1 MVTSHSFSNI
11 LPPSFFPSPSMLSCS
26 DCEAPCRS
34 AAAKRNCESQHF
46 YARRRLRD
54 EDSPV
59 SETEKREAQELLRFL
74 FAEKLTKRK
83 GLKMSFSLPMTQRL
97 FKAIFG
103 DVRSLTVSGENLV
116 INLAG
121 KEIISTLDACLGRH
135 SPPWQQITQ
144 ANGTTSSVFI
154 RKRHLNQ
161 DFNGVMRITLKAS
174 RVVDYSEGKPT
185 IFFRSFLH
193 VSFAVLR
200 FRFS

>member
-1 MVTSHSFSNI
+1 
-11 LPPSFFPSPSMLSCS
+11 MLSCS

-34 AAAKRNCESQHF
+34 AVAKRNCESQHF

-103 DVRSLTVSGENLV
+103 EVPDCE
-116 INLAG
+116 
-121 KEIISTLDACLGRH
+121 
-135 SPPWQQITQ
+135 W
-144 ANGTTSSVFI
+144 
-154 RKRHLNQ
+154 
-161 DFNGVMRITLKAS
+161 
-174 RVVDYSEGKPT
+174 
-185 IFFRSFLH
+185 
-193 VSFAVLR
+193 
-200 FRFS
+200 